1 MPNTLLTPSIIAKE
15 AILVL
20 QNNMVFSGLV
30 HRDFSNEFAKVGDT
44 ITVRKPATFTANEW
58 NGSTID
64 IQDANETGVPV
75 KMDKI
80 IDVSF
85 AAGSKELALSIQDFS
100 TQFIQPAMRAH
111 AQKLDSM
118 IAGLWVD
125 VPYFAQVG
133 ATPSMQDWAN
143 TDMIMNQ
150 NKVPTDSRNMV
161 IDPMTKSKYIALP
174 EILHASKSG
183 STDALRKAS
192 LGDDLM
198 GFAAYMDQNIV
209 NKAPGTATA
218 GTATGTL
225 GASTVDLASVTPA
238 AGTILKGDVVTIDGN
253 QYVCTEDATAVTG
266 AISALKIYPSL
277 LTAPSGAT
285 VTFSAKT
292 RHNLAFHR
300 NAFCLASRPLEKP
313 MGAAFSDTI
322 SFNGISCRIV
332 AGYDMSKKQDTIS
345 IDFLCGVKTLTP
357 ELACRFEG

>member
-44 ITVRKPATFTANEW
+44 ITVRKPATFTAGEW
-58 NGSTID
+58 NGTSIN
-64 IQDANETGVPV
+64 IQDATESGVPV

-85 AAGSKELALSIQDFS
+85 AAGSKELALNIQDFS

-111 AQKLDSM
+111 AQYLDSLL
-118 IAGLWVD
+118 AALWVD
-125 VPYFAQVG
+125 VPYFAAVG
-133 ATPSMQDWAN
+133 STPAMQDWAN
-143 TDMIMNQ
+143 VDMIMNQ
-150 NKVPTDSRNMV
+150 NKVPQDSRSIV
-161 IDPMTKSKYIALP
+161 IDPMTKSKYVALP

-183 STDALRKAS
+183 STDGLRNAS
-192 LGDDLM
+192 LGDGLM

-209 NKAPGTATA
+209 NKAPGTVTAATA
-218 GTATGTL
+218 SGSLAAL
-225 GASTVDLASVTPA
+225 TVALASVTPA
-238 AGTILKGDVVTIDGN
+238 AGTILKGDIVTIDGN
-253 QYVCTEDATAVTG
+253 QYVCTADTTAVTG
-266 AISALKIYPSL
+266 AIASLPIYPALK
-277 LTAPSGAT
+277 TAPSTAT
-285 VTFSAKT
+285 VTFNAKT
-292 RHNLAFHR
+292 RHNLAFHK

-332 AGYDMSKKQDTIS
+332 AGYDMQKKQDTIS
-345 IDFLCGVKTLTP
+345 IDFLCGVKTLTQ
-357 ELACRFEG
+357 ELACRLEG